1 VGGYHPAFKPPTY
14 YPVVPR
20 VGINWNLSDCLTITG
35 EAFFAV
41 TPQMCMGGGSLD
53 AIFSAGPVN
62 AE

>member
-1 VGGYHPAFKPPTY
+1 
-14 YPVVPR
+14 
-20 VGINWNLSDCLTITG
+20 LTITG